1 VLLSA
6 NKRVEDTL
14 LATYRQVSHL
24 ERELAKETEQMEE
37 DDAHLKSYVSRM
49 KDAKAHHKRERSSK
63 LHPQL
68 RKAPKPSLDL
78 DDTAWESTFT
88 CSGSGSSGGGTGSGN
103 GGADRVGT
111 STSAADED
119 ENGDGDGDGK
129 GDADADAD
137 ADADQDLINLQ
148 TSLYQTLSR
157 VKSKAS
163 SFEAWLSTVHSIAA
177 LTAASE
183 DDA

>member
-1 VLLSA
+1 MQRPLHSL
-6 NKRVEDTL
+6 
-14 LATYRQVSHL
+14 
-24 ERELAKETEQMEE
+24 
-37 DDAHLKSYVSRM
+37 
-49 KDAKAHHKRERSSK
+49 KAHHKRERSSK

-88 CSGSGSSGGGTGSGN
+88 CSGSSSSGGGTGSGN